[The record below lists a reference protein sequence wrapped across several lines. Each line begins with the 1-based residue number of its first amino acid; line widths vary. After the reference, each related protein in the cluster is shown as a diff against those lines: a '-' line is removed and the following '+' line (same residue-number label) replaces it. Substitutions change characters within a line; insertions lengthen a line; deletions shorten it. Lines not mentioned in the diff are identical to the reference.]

1 MIELINSV
9 SQAFSITFLP
19 ILGILIRYHY
29 TREREKNTTLT
40 SQNEVMTQLVSKI
53 TQQSRDVDQ
62 LVRCVGKMDET
73 QRLVL
78 KGLTSDIITLG
89 KNVEHLHV
97 ENKEKLI
104 VVSDI
109 AKHLILTESKVED
122 CKSGLTNLNNRF
134 DMLK

>member
-1 MIELINSV
+1 
-9 SQAFSITFLP
+9 
-19 ILGILIRYHY
+19 
-29 TREREKNTTLT
+29 
-40 SQNEVMTQLVSKI
+40 
-53 TQQSRDVDQ
+53 
-62 LVRCVGKMDET
+62 MDET

-109 AKHLILTESKVED
+109 AKHLILTESKVEAV
-122 CKSGLTNLNNRF
+122 SYTHLTLPTIYSV
-134 DMLK
+134 